1 MRTPTID
8 DRKLLRLID
17 KEKKSQTAAA
27 MELGVTRQA
36 VSHRLKELRG
46 RATKMIVAKKTSYL
60 VNRKL
65 DSMEQLCKIN
75 QQANELLD
83 AIEDDPA
90 MAVKL
95 MAEIRGQLKLQL
107 EIFQTLFSLQAADE
121 FQQSV
126 LEAIG
131 EVAPDV
137 RSRIIKKLNETSGI
151 RQVIKFY

>member
-1 MRTPTID
+1 MRPPTID

-17 KEKKSQTAAA
+17 KENKSQTEAA

-46 RATKMIVAKKTSYL
+46 RATKMIVAKKTSDL

-107 EIFQTLFSLQAADE
+107 EIFQTLFSLQAAEE